1 MKYSGDPITRF
12 EAEEV
17 SPFMKNF
24 LELKNKKEAL
34 LRSSGLG
41 TLIQTAGSTS
51 SFSFDPAPK
60 MSQKHEQELK
70 NAYLVHPTQE
80 NNENSDPNSTD
91 HHPRVFSHY
100 TDEDD
105 EV

>member
-1 MKYSGDPITRF
+1 MKLQATEISESMKYSGDPITRF

-70 NAYLVHPTQE
+70 NAYLVHQ
-80 NNENSDPNSTD
+80 S
-91 HHPRVFSHY
+91 
-100 TDEDD
+100 
-105 EV
+105 